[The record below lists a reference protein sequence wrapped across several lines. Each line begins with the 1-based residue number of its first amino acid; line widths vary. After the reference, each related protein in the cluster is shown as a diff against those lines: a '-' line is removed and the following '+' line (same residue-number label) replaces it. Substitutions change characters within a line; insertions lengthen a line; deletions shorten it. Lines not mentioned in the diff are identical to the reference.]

1 MKDALRSF
9 HVFSVAASSENF
21 SKAARRLDMTPASVS
36 RTIAQLEASV
46 GARLFNRNTV
56 SVKLTAEGVAL
67 RSAIGDRLDELLA
80 DVADMLSGL
89 GHNTGGPLKV
99 SLTNAYGKSHVLP
112 KLPLFL
118 AKYPDITLEIAFND
132 HRGDLLIEGHDI
144 GTCYGPPDENAY
156 ISRVVCRPKL
166 VLVASPGYL
175 SKMGVPRSL
184 DELTEHDCIE
194 AKPDGVRSVA
204 WLLKPPGNGTAI
216 SVAPRAR
223 LKISDQIDGVLLA
236 AVAGLGITL
245 VHRQAAEPFLR
256 RGELRALLVD
266 HAIESESGSEV
277 YAYFPHRSGMASRAR
292 AFVEFLANEVGDEE
306 VDIIPFAA

>member
-1 MKDALRSF
+1 MKDALRSL
-9 HVFSVAASSENF
+9 HVFSVTAMSDNF
-21 SKAARRLDMTPASVS
+21 SQAARRLDMTPASVS
-36 RTIAQLEASV
+36 RTIAQLEASF

-67 RSAIGDRLDELLA
+67 GRAVGSRLDELLA
-80 DVADMLSGL
+80 DVADVRGGL
-89 GHNTGGPLKV
+89 GSSTGGPLKV
-99 SLTNAYGKSHVLP
+99 SLTNSYGKSHVLP

-118 AKYPDITLEIAFND
+118 ARHPQITLEIAFND
-132 HRGDLLIEGHDI
+132 HRGDLLTEGHDI

-175 SKMGVPRSL
+175 STMGVPRTL
-184 DELTEHDCIE
+184 DALDAHDCIE
-194 AKPDGVRSVA
+194 AKPDGVRSVT
-204 WLLKPPGNGTAI
+204 WQLRPPGHQHAI

-236 AVAGLGITL
+236 AVAGLGVTL
-245 VHRQAAEPFLR
+245 VHQQAAEPFLR

-266 HAIESESGSEV
+266 HAIESESGTEV

-292 AFVEFLANEVGDEE
+292 AFIEFLANDVGSEN
-306 VDIIPFAA
+306 VDIAPYSA